1 MSNQHSETNG
11 HFLWRLLSPFLTTL
25 ALCVPALT
33 AAATLWSPEPIVGA
47 LVFGVAIVSAA
58 FMLGW
63 IGEAAELD
71 LKGGLSIALLAIVT
85 VLPEY
90 VVSVYFA
97 FAAGSDE
104 SMAQYASA
112 NLTGANR
119 LLLGF
124 GWPAVAVL
132 GYLAIR
138 ASKKKTG
145 EKFGVPVDTEAR
157 TDLGFLLYASL
168 IALLI
173 PLTGQMHLLV
183 GIALVVIFGAYLWRQ
198 SHADREEPELEG
210 TAAYVGAL
218 APVTRRVF
226 IAVIFLLSAAIIL
239 VCAEPFAHDLIAAG
253 GNLGLDQYLL
263 VQWLAPLA
271 SEAPEFSLALLFA
284 ARGKPALGLA
294 ILISSKVN
302 QWTALTGSL
311 PIAYVVGGGAG
322 ASLPM
327 ISVVNGVADMRQVDE
342 FMLTIA
348 QTVLGVALLMSLRLG
363 AKSAGLLFV
372 LFAIGFFVP
381 IPEFRFWLSLVYFA
395 ISAVVIWYQRSHL
408 LQVLKAPFQL
418 PKNSSAK

>member
-1 MSNQHSETNG
+1 MTHETLKQG
-11 HFLWRLLSPFLTTL
+11 QAFVWRLISPFLLTL
-25 ALCVPALT
+25 LLCAPALT
-33 AAATLWSPEPIVGA
+33 AAAELWTPEPLLGA
-47 LVFGVAIVSAA
+47 LVYGVAIVSSA

-71 LKGGLSIALLAIVT
+71 LKGGLAIGLLAIVT

-90 VVSVYFA
+90 VVSVYFS
-97 FAAGSDE
+97 FAAGSDP

-132 GYLAIR
+132 GYLALR
-138 ASKKKTG
+138 RKNNKETNNG
-145 EKFGVPVDTEAR
+145 GKFGVPIDSEAR
-157 TDLGFLLYASL
+157 NDLGFLLYASL

-183 GIALVVIFGAYLWRQ
+183 GVALVVIFGAYLWRQ

-210 TAAYVGAL
+210 TPAYVGAL
-218 APVTRRVF
+218 SKVARRFF
-226 IAVIFLLSAAIIL
+226 IGSIFVLSATIIL
-239 VCAEPFAHDLIAAG
+239 ISAEPFAHDLIAAG
-253 GNLGLDQYLL
+253 GQLGLDQYVL

-294 ILISSKVN
+294 ILVSSKVN

-311 PIAYVVGGGAG
+311 PIAYVVGGGTG

-327 ISVVNGVADMRQVDE
+327 IIGGDMRQVDE

-348 QTVLGVALLMSLRLG
+348 QTVLGVALLMGLRLT
-363 AKSAGLLFV
+363 AKSSILLFG
-372 LFAIGFFVP
+372 LFAVGFFVTN
-381 IPEFRFWLSLVYFA
+381 PEFRFWLSIVYFA
-395 ISAVVIWYQRSHL
+395 IAGVVIWYHRRHL
-408 LQVLKAPFQL
+408 GRILKAPFQL
-418 PKNSSAK
+418 PKKLV

>member
-1 MSNQHSETNG
+1 MSKESLKSQKQ
-11 HFLWRLLSPFLTTL
+11 FFWRLLSPFLITALLTT
-25 ALCVPALT
+25 PGLT
-33 AAATLWSPEPIVGA
+33 AAVKLWEPTPILGA
-47 LVFGVAIVSAA
+47 LASGVAIVSAA

-71 LKGGLSIALLAIVT
+71 LKGGLSIAILAMVT

-97 FAAGSDE
+97 YAAGTDE

-124 GWPAVAVL
+124 GWPAVALL

-138 ASKKKTG
+138 ASKTKRDK
-145 EKFGVPVDTEAR
+145 KFGVPIDSEAR
-157 TDLGFLLYASL
+157 NDLGFLLYASL
-168 IALLI
+168 VALLI

-183 GIALVVIFGAYLWRQ
+183 GILLVLMFAAYLWRQ

-218 APVTRRVF
+218 PPVTRRIF
-226 IAVIFLLSAAIIL
+226 IASIFLLSAVIIL
-239 VCAEPFAHDLIAAG
+239 TCAEPFAHDLISAG
-253 GNLGLDQYLL
+253 SQLGLDEYLL

-327 ISVVNGVADMRQVDE
+327 ISVVNGVTDFRQVDE

-348 QTVLGVALLMSLRLG
+348 QTVLGVALLMSLKLT
-363 AKSAGLLFV
+363 AKSAALLFV

-395 ISAVVIWYQRSHL
+395 ISAVVIWYHRKHL
-408 LQVLKAPFQL
+408 SRILTAPFKL
-418 PKNSSAK
+418 PNKLV

>member
-1 MSNQHSETNG
+1 M
-11 HFLWRLLSPFLTTL
+11 
-25 ALCVPALT
+25 
-33 AAATLWSPEPIVGA
+33 GA

-90 VVSVYFA
+90 IVSVYFA
-97 FAAGSDE
+97 YAAGSDPT
-104 SMAQYASA
+104 MAQYASA

-124 GWPAVAVL
+124 GWPAVALL
-132 GYLAIR
+132 GYFAIR
-138 ASKKKTG
+138 AKKKKG
-145 EKFGVPVDTEAR
+145 DAKFGVPVDSEAR
-157 TDLGFLLYASL
+157 NDLGFLLYASL

-173 PLTGQMHLLV
+173 PLTGQMHLIV
-183 GIALVVIFGAYLWRQ
+183 GIVLVLIFAAYLWRQ
-198 SHADREEPELEG
+198 SHADRDEPELEG

-218 APVTRRVF
+218 STAMRRSF
-226 IAVIFLLSAAIIL
+226 IGFIFVLAAAIIL
-239 VCAEPFAHDLIAAG
+239 VSAEPFAHDLIAAG
-253 GNLGLDQYLL
+253 GQLGLDQYLL

-311 PIAYVVGGGAG
+311 PIAYVVGGGTG

-327 ISVVNGVADMRQVDE
+327 ISIVNGVADLRQVDE

-363 AKSAGLLFV
+363 AKSAALLFT
-372 LFAIGFFVP
+372 LLAIGFFIP
-381 IPEFRFWLSLVYFA
+381 NPEFRFWLSLVYFA
-395 ISAVVIWYQRSHL
+395 ISAIVIWHHRHHL
-408 LQVLKAPFQL
+408 GRILKAPFQL
-418 PKNSSAK
+418 PKKLV